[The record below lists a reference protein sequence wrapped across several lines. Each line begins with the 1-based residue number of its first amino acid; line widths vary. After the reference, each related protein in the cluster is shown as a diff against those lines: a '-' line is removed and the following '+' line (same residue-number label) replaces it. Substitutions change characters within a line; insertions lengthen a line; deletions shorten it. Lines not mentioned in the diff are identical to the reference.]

1 MAALY
6 SNENFPWQVVSELR
20 ARGHDVLTSLD
31 AGQAN
36 LGIPDD
42 QVLAFAT
49 AQGRALLTFNR
60 RDFVRLHRHNPT
72 HAGVIACTQDS
83 DEVAL
88 AERIHQA
95 LLKQSDLAGQ
105 LLRVT
110 RPQR

>member
-6 SNENFPWQVVSELR
+6 SNENFPLPVISELR

-49 AQGRALLTFNR
+49 AQRRALLTFNR
-60 RDFVRLHRHNPT
+60 RDFTRLHRHNPA
-72 HAGVIACTQDS
+72 HAGVIVCTQDS
-83 DEVAL
+83 DEAAL

-95 LLKQSDLAGQ
+95 LLRQTTLAGQ
-105 LLRVT
+105 LLRIT

>member
-6 SNENFPWQVVSELR
+6 SNENFPLPVVAELR

-36 LGIPDD
+36 LSISDE

-60 RDFVRLHRHNPT
+60 RDFTRLHRQNPA
-72 HAGVIACTQDS
+72 HAGVIVCTQDS

-105 LLRVT
+105 LLRIT
-110 RPQR
+110 RPKR

>member
-1 MAALY
+1 MAVLY

-42 QVLAFAT
+42 RVLAFAT

-60 RDFVRLHRHNPT
+60 RDFTRLHRHNPA
-72 HAGVIACTQDS
+72 HAGVIVCSQDA
-83 DEVAL
+83 DEAAL

-95 LLKQSDLAGQ
+95 LRHQTTLAGQ

>member
-6 SNENFPWQVVSELR
+6 SNENFPWQVVTELR

-60 RDFVRLHRHNPT
+60 RDFARLHRRNSA
-72 HAGVIACTQDS
+72 HAGVIVCTQDA
-83 DEVAL
+83 DEAAL

-95 LLKQSDLAGQ
+95 LLKQSTLAGQ
-105 LLRVT
+105 LLRIT
-110 RPQR
+110 RPRG